1 MTTKQIKTWFRR
13 FVKSQKRQL
22 KYGGVKYWIK
32 SLLFD
37 NYIGYKLK
45 NIIWFIKYR
54 TTHKYHIVKTG
65 LKPNYYDMDT
75 RMLHVNFNLLKE
87 FVEKSHYNEIV
98 DYDTNDDDRKTFQ
111 EINFLYK
118 WWTQDRNNRE
128 KNLRLLE
135 EEHYKKFP
143 ANLSFV
149 PHDLDEDGD
158 PISFLLLENPKKSE
172 EEQKIYKD
180 SLFKITDM
188 ETNNYIED
196 TEMLIRLMKIRSH
209 LWV

>member
-1 MTTKQIKTWFRR
+1 MTIKTWFRR
-13 FVKSQKRQL
+13 FIKNQKRQI
-22 KYGGVKYWIK
+22 KYGGIKYWVK

-98 DYDTNDDDRKTFQ
+98 DYDTNDEDRKIFQ

-128 KNLRLLE
+128 KNLKLLE
-135 EEHYKKFP
+135 EDHYKKFP
-143 ANLSFV
+143 AKLSFV

-158 PISFLLLENPKKSE
+158 PITFLLLENPKKSE
-172 EEQKIYKD
+172 DEEKIYKD

-188 ETNNYIED
+188 ETNNYNED